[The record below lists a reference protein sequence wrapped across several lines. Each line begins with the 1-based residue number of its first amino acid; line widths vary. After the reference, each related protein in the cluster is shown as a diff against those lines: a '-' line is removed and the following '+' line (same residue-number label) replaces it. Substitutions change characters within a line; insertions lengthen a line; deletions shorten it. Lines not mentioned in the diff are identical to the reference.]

1 MSDVTDIGK
10 LTAWERWELAEFD
23 GPARKPLA
31 AKPTPEPAPEPTVPM
46 PTAAEVERIL
56 QQARDEGF
64 QSGYSDGQAKVKDEA
79 TRLERV
85 AAKLDAAMAG
95 LDSEVADE
103 LLSLALE
110 LARQVVR
117 REISARPEALLDV
130 VREALGQL
138 PHQHASI
145 YLNPEDA
152 SLVRSYLGDQLSHA
166 GHRIL
171 EDIKLAR
178 GDCVLEAGGS
188 HLDASVATRWRRVLI
203 SLGIDDAWTPPPEA

>member
-23 GPARKPLA
+23 GPARKPIG
-31 AKPTPEPAPEPTVPM
+31 AKPAAEPEPEPTVPM
-46 PTAAEVERIL
+46 PTAAEVERIF
-56 QQARDEGF
+56 QQAQEEGF
-64 QSGYSDGQAKVKDEA
+64 QTGYREGQTKVRDEA
-79 TRLERV
+79 ERLERT
-85 AAKLDAAMAG
+85 AAKLDAAMSG
-95 LDSEVADE
+95 LDGAVADE
-103 LLSLALE
+103 LLGLALE

-117 REISARPEALLDV
+117 REIGARPETLLDV
-130 VREALGQL
+130 VHEALDQL

-171 EDIKLAR
+171 EDAKLAR

-188 HLDASVATRWRRVLI
+188 HLDASVATRWRRVLA
-203 SLGIDDAWTPPPEA
+203 SLGLDDAWTPPPES

>member
-23 GPARKPLA
+23 GPARKPIG
-31 AKPTPEPAPEPTVPM
+31 AKPAAEPEPEPTVPM
-46 PTAAEVERIL
+46 PTAAEVERIF
-56 QQARDEGF
+56 QQAQEEGF
-64 QSGYSDGQAKVKDEA
+64 QTGYREGQTKVRDEA
-79 TRLERV
+79 ERLERT
-85 AAKLDAAMAG
+85 AAKLDAAMSG
-95 LDSEVADE
+95 LDGAVADE
-103 LLSLALE
+103 LLGLALE

-117 REISARPEALLDV
+117 REIGARPETLLDV
-130 VREALGQL
+130 VHEALDQL
-138 PHQHASI
+138 PHQNASI

-171 EDIKLAR
+171 EDAKLAR

-188 HLDASVATRWRRVLI
+188 HLDASVATRWRRVLA
-203 SLGIDDAWTPPPEA
+203 SLGLDDAWTPPPES

>member
-1 MSDVTDIGK
+1 MTATTDIGQ

-23 GPARKPLA
+23 GPARKPA
-31 AKPTPEPAPEPTVPM
+31 TKQSAETPPEPAVVL
-46 PTAAEVERIL
+46 PTAEEIERMY
-56 QQARDEGF
+56 QQAQSEGFQAGYKEGEAKARDEAARL
-64 QSGYSDGQAKVKDEA
+64 SSAA
-79 TRLERV
+79 T
-85 AAKLDAAMAG
+85 KLDGALAD
-95 LDSEVADE
+95 LDSGIADE

-152 SLVRSYLGDQLSHA
+152 SLVRSYMGDQLAHA
-166 GHRIL
+166 GHRVL
-171 EDIKLAR
+171 EDVKLAR

-188 HLDASVATRWRRVLI
+188 HLDAGVATRWRRVLEG
-203 SLGIDDAWTPPPEA
+203 LGLEDAWIPQAEP